1 VYGVR
6 YQATARRAYAR
17 TLVMRDTMKLSLT
30 TLIACSLVVCACSR
44 EEPPAPAGPA
54 AAPAE
59 TPAAP
64 ASVTELQ
71 KVDLQVAPGEGISQ
85 GQVAVVHYTGWLYD
99 PRASET
105 KGTKFDS
112 SRDRGE
118 PFRFTIG
125 AGQVI
130 KGWEEGVQGMRI
142 GSQRRLV
149 IPADLAYGD
158 RGGGG
163 GVIPPGATLV
173 FDVEL
178 LGIEQPQG

>member
-1 VYGVR
+1 
-6 YQATARRAYAR
+6 
-17 TLVMRDTMKLSLT
+17 MKLIPIFVATIIVSLT
-30 TLIACSLVVCACSR
+30 ACSR
-44 EEPPAPAGPA
+44 DEPAPAAQMPA
-54 AAPAE
+54 AE

-64 ASVTELQ
+64 AAVTELQ
-71 KVDLQVAPGEGISQ
+71 RIDLHVAPGEGISQ
-85 GQVAVVHYTGWLYD
+85 GQTAVVHYTGWLYD
-99 PRASET
+99 PRAAET

-130 KGWEEGVQGMRI
+130 RGWEEGVQGMRV

-149 IPADLAYGD
+149 IPSDLAYGD
-158 RGGGG
+158 RGAG

-178 LGIEQPQG
+178 LGIEQPTG

>member
-1 VYGVR
+1 MRLTPLLLG
-6 YQATARRAYAR
+6 AF
-17 TLVMRDTMKLSLT
+17 TLA
-30 TLIACSLVVCACSR
+30 LIACSR
-44 EEPPAPAGPA
+44 KEPAPAAQSVSLP
-54 AAPAE
+54 

-64 ASVTELQ
+64 VPITELQ
-71 KVDLQVAPGEGISQ
+71 KIDLHVAPGEGISQ
-85 GQVAVVHYTGWLYD
+85 GQVAIVHYTGWLYD
-99 PRASET
+99 AGAAET

-130 KGWEEGVQGMRI
+130 RGWEEGVQGMRI

-149 IPADLAYGD
+149 IPADLAYGE
-158 RGGGG
+158 RGAGG

-178 LGIEQPQG
+178 LGMEQPNG